1 MSNPYLTPGLVR
13 GALRSLNL
21 RPTRGM
27 GQNFLVDAHAL
38 EQIVAAA
45 DLHPADLV
53 IEVGPGLGVLTWEL
67 VHRVDHVLS
76 VELDRRLA
84 ARLRDEFAPTLDPQ
98 RAGALHIVQGDVLE
112 LPPSDLF
119 AQARARWPD
128 APPHYKV
135 VANLP
140 YAITS
145 PVLRHFLEHPPAPVL
160 IVVLVQWE
168 VAQRITAAPGDLSL
182 LAHAVQMY
190 AVPEI
195 VGRVPARSFVPAP
208 AVDSAIL
215 RLHPRSTPAVAVDNI
230 DALFRVIK
238 AGFTQP
244 RKKLRNA
251 LPNGLKSM
259 GVRLERDTAAAALE
273 AAGVDAER
281 RAETVSL
288 EEWAAIY
295 RQLQQHGMGDMLA
308 P

>member
-1 MSNPYLTPGLVR
+1 MTNPYLSAAHVR
-13 GALRSLNL
+13 AALRGLDMH
-21 RPTRGM
+21 PTRGM
-27 GQNFLVDAHAL
+27 GQNFLVDAAML

-45 DLHPADLV
+45 ELSPADLV
-53 IEVGPGLGVLTWEL
+53 VEVGPGLGVLTWEL
-67 VHRVDHVLS
+67 LHRAGHVLA
-76 VELDRRLA
+76 VELDKRLA
-84 ARLRDEFAPTLDPQ
+84 ARLHDEFQTVHAPPAAAKLTIIQ
-98 RAGALHIVQGDVLE
+98 ADVLR
-112 LPPSDLF
+112 LPP
-119 AQARARWPD
+119 AAMVQQAPATLV
-128 APPHYKV
+128 APQAYKV

-215 RLHPRSTPAVAVDNI
+215 RLHPRSTPAVAVDDI